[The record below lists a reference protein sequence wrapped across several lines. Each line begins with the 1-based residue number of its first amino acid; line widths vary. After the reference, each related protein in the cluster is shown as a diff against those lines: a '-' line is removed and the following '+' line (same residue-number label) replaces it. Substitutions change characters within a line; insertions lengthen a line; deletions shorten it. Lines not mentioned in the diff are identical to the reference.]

1 MNILR
6 CEFIGEAMRVKNF
19 LFLFLLLI
27 PSIIFGQDINIQSLK
42 SMNNEDLKTYLN
54 QAQKQGYS
62 LDQIKTMAKAQGI
75 SDFEIAEFERR
86 VTDLGLN
93 ELTNKTFESEDI
105 STSMFGLIE
114 NTEPDEVISPSE
126 IIFGSSFFK
135 NPNISSVP
143 SLNVETNESYEIAQ
157 LYELDISI
165 FGAEK
170 NEYTSQITRDV
181 YLKIEIDRVV
191 PTLKDC
197 KKYFPEIFFS
207 IDTFRSKVAEEC
219 IHNGADII
227 NDISGGNLDT
237 NMMKVVGKYQIPYII
252 MHMKGNPS
260 NMVEKAKYDDIIG
273 ELINYFSK
281 KIDEAANLNIKDII
295 IDPGFGF
302 AKNISQNFELLKNLD
317 FFKNLE
323 KPMLVGLSRKSM
335 IYKTLNIKAD
345 KALNGSTALHTISLI
360 KGANILRVHDV
371 KAVSYTHL
379 TLPTKA

>member
-1 MNILR
+1 MTLNIRGELIDLSTPKVMGILNVTPDSFYDGGYYNSNAKILKQI
-6 CEFIGEAMRVKNF
+6 EKMIEDGATIIDIG
-19 LFLFLLLI
+19 
-27 PSIIFGQDINIQSLK
+27 
-42 SMNNEDLKTYLN
+42 
-54 QAQKQGYS
+54 GYS
-62 LDQIKTMAKAQGI
+62 SRPGAD
-75 SDFEIAEFERR
+75 D
-86 VTDLGLN
+86 V
-93 ELTNKTFESEDI
+93 
-105 STSMFGLIE
+105 
-114 NTEPDEVISPSE
+114 DE
-126 IIFGSSFFK
+126 
-135 NPNISSVP
+135 
-143 SLNVETNESYEIAQ
+143 
-157 LYELDISI
+157 
-165 FGAEK
+165 
-170 NEYTSQITRDV
+170 
-181 YLKIEIDRVV
+181 KIEIDRVV

-273 ELINYFSK
+273 ELIRYFSK

-302 AKNISQNFELLKNLD
+302 AKNISQNFELLNNLD

-371 KAVSYTHL
+371 KEAVECIKL
-379 TLPTKA
+379 VEELKKN